1 MGIEAVPLKGSQIGA
16 EVKGVDIDNLDGECK
31 RQLHKL
37 FLEYGVLVIRNTP
50 VNPAQHIDLT
60 RSFGNT
66 ELHPVKNLRLDD
78 YPELIL
84 LESGDDVN
92 EKDGKMPDDIVGKI
106 PWHADLTY
114 TTMLSRGAVLTA
126 KVIPPE
132 GGETGF
138 VDTVAVYNDLPDS
151 IKTIIDKLEIV
162 HQFDHADSVKEARI
176 REASNPTLK
185 PMPIF
190 PDIAHPLVIRHP
202 ESGYKA
208 LNISPMFTREIIGLD
223 AAEGHSLLMELK
235 KIATSSKYSYVHHWK
250 QNDLVMW
257 DNWRTLHSAF
267 GHKRKYRREVMRTT
281 IEATVTFG
289 REINGQ
295 KSVATF

>member
-78 YPELIL
+78 YPEIIL
-84 LESGDDVN
+84 LGSGDDVD
-92 EKDGKMPDDIVGKI
+92 EKAGKMPDDIVGKI

-114 TTMLSRGAVLTA
+114 TTTLSRGAVLTA

-138 VDTVAVYNDLPDS
+138 VDTVAVYNGLPKD
-151 IKTIIDKLEIV
+151 IKELIDKLEVV
-162 HQFDHADSVKEARI
+162 HQFDYAESVKEARG
-176 REASNPTLK
+176 REAADPTIR
-185 PMPIF
+185 PMPTF

-208 LNISPMFTREIIGLD
+208 LNISPMFTCKIIGLS
-223 AAEGHSLLMELK
+223 AAEGYSLLKELK
-235 KIATSSKYSYVHHWK
+235 EIATSSEYSYIHHWNE
-250 QNDLVMW
+250 NDLVMW
-257 DNWRTLHSAF
+257 DNWRTLHTAF
-267 GHKRKYRREVMRTT
+267 GHKRKYKREVLRTT
-281 IEATVTFG
+281 LEATVTFG
-289 REINGQ
+289 REINREN
-295 KSVATF
+295 SAVTL